1 MEEKC
6 KNCKHFQMGI
16 SCVNGQMI
24 FDPFAKAYCVKHNIG
39 VRLSDKCSDYEEKKI
54 K

>member
-16 SCVNGQMI
+16 SCVNGQRI
-24 FDPFAKAYCVKHNIG
+24 FDPFAKAYCLKHLIS
-39 VRLSDKCSDYEEKKI
+39 VRLSDKCSDYEEKKN
-54 K
+54 